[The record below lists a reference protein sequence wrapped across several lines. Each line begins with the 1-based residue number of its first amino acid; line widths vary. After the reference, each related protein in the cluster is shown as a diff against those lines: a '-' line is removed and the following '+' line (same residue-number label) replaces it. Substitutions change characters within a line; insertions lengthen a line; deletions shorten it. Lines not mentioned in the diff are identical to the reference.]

1 MNMSRIVKIFV
12 VVVLTGIM
20 NACTNSKESE
30 SEIKAVEVDLNKA
43 LPLTENVQSVDVMT
57 LKDSETGHLPG
68 HLSKVVFR
76 RDSIFVLDMFKD
88 NGLYVYDSD
97 GKIINSFVNKGEGPE
112 EFQIVWDFNVT
123 PNNIILFDYRSD
135 EPFIFL
141 DRNLNFLRR
150 DKVGDCKD
158 HFFYDSKNDS
168 WWFDRGNYAY
178 DGSDSKLI
186 YKKGSGSKTMLRTP
200 ENLKNI
206 TFENWHSFA
215 ELSGDSLLYMPT
227 TENVVYLCEPDSAEP
242 MYRLD
247 FKGKWYEF
255 KKGDTNEKTNDLWN
269 RIADEGYVNTLD
281 ILSDGRNVLHT
292 FNSGDRHYVLIINT
306 DTYASRLYYL
316 TEEEHENLGDAVA
329 YHKGQIIFGV
339 PGKLVKVSMKRDSD
353 RS

>member
-1 MNMSRIVKIFV
+1 MNISRIVKIFV

-68 HLSKVVFR
+68 HLSKVIFR

-112 EFQIVWDFNVT
+112 EFQVIRDFNVT
-123 PNNIILFDYRSD
+123 SDNIILFDPRSD

-141 DRNLNFLRR
+141 DRDLNFLSK
-150 DKVGDCKD
+150 DKIGDCEY

-168 WWFDRGNYAY
+168 WWLDRGNDAY

-292 FNSGDRHYVLIINT
+292 FNSGDRHYVLIVNT

>member
-1 MNMSRIVKIFV
+1 MNISRIVKIFV

-68 HLSKVVFR
+68 HLSKVIFR

-292 FNSGDRHYVLIINT
+292 FNSGDRHYVLIVNT

>member
-1 MNMSRIVKIFV
+1 MNISRIVKIFV

-292 FNSGDRHYVLIINT
+292 FNSGDRHYVLIVNT

-353 RS
+353 KS

>member
-43 LPLTENVQSVDVMT
+43 LPLTENIQSVDVMT

-186 YKKGSGSKTMLRTP
+186 YKKGSGSKTMLKIP

-206 TFENWHSFA
+206 TFANWHSFA

-255 KKGDTNEKTNDLWN
+255 KKGDTNEETNDLWN

-292 FNSGDRHYVLIINT
+292 FNSGDRHYVLIVNT

-329 YHKGQIIFGV
+329 YHNGQIIFGV

-353 RS
+353 KS

>member
-68 HLSKVVFR
+68 HLSKVIFR

-292 FNSGDRHYVLIINT
+292 FNSGDRHYVLIVNT